1 MNKAITHGLIAGLA
15 TVIIGCFDNRCAYE
29 ETGELRFRALLE
41 LNSRG
46 ETGNTCTYPTDIP
59 FGIWA
64 LSLPVNKT
72 WNNHADG
79 AQTFLED
86 CRVIWNGETWITDTT
101 HNWPPDRRVT
111 FFAYSPYR
119 FPATFSTERGIEFK
133 NFNTAADSTD
143 LMFSGPIVDLD

>member
-86 CRVIWNGETWITDTT
+86 CRVIWNGETWITTRHTT
-101 HNWPPDRRVT
+101 GLPTGELHFSLILPIDSPPHFRPNGESSSKT
-111 FFAYSPYR
+111 
-119 FPATFSTERGIEFK
+119 STRLR
-133 NFNTAADSTD
+133 TQ
-143 LMFSGPIVDLD
+143 PI

>member
-41 LNSRG
+41 LNLRG

-86 CRVIWNGETWITDTT
+86 CRVIWNGE
-101 HNWPPDRRVT
+101 
-111 FFAYSPYR
+111 SPR
-119 FPATFSTERGIEFK
+119 FTAKAFIFGISF
-133 NFNTAADSTD
+133 
-143 LMFSGPIVDLD
+143 I

>member
-1 MNKAITHGLIAGLA
+1 MMNKAITHGLIAGLA

-111 FFAYSPYR
+111 FFAYSPY
-119 FPATFSTERGIEFK
+119 
-133 NFNTAADSTD
+133 
-143 LMFSGPIVDLD
+143 

>member
-86 CRVIWNGETWITDTT
+86 CRVIWNGKTWITDTT

-111 FFAYSPYR
+111 FFPIDSPPHFR
-119 FPATFSTERGIEFK
+119 PNGESSSKTSTRLR
-133 NFNTAADSTD
+133 TQ
-143 LMFSGPIVDLD
+143 PI